1 MTVDIKEFLK
11 KPRPEQC
18 RWITIRLGRL
28 NQCMIYT
35 AAVRNNTTQHVPE
48 LRQLRHLVAVETA
61 IDYHN
66 RSEVVTERIMA
77 RPDAASVWGEIYRQY
92 IPAIAAQATAG
103 DVTGAWSAIM
113 AMLAKV
119 ESQY

>member
-11 KPRPEQC
+11 KPRLEQC
-18 RWITIRLGRL
+18 RWITLKLGRL

-66 RSEVVTERIMA
+66 RSGEVTERIMA
-77 RPDAASVWGEIYRQY
+77 RADSVEIWGEIYRRY
-92 IPAIAAQATAG
+92 IPAIVTLAQAG
-103 DVTGAWSAIM
+103 DVTGAWAAIM
-113 AMLAKV
+113 TMLAQV